1 MQLKDRY
8 RCREYYNFYIS
19 LDSVI
24 NLNLEVG
31 KEALAII
38 KSTLVMIG
46 IE

>member
-8 RCREYYNFYIS
+8 RSREYYNFYIS

>member
-8 RCREYYNFYIS
+8 RRREYYNFYIS